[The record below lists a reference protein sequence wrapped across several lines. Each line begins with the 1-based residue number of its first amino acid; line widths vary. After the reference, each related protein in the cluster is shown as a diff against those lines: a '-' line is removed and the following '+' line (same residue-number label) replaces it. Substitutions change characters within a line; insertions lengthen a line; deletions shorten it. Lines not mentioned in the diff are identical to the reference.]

1 LWRYQLHSASAITHC
16 PSGITDAHSQKI
28 KKKYKKEK
36 SRFSDLFPKTTTLTP
51 PRQHQKS
58 NFFKNDAFKKGT
70 VHMRRR
76 RPIMGIL
83 GFHPEES
90 PRSRNNAFNK
100 AIIKHNQLRPDL
112 GFLP

>member
-1 LWRYQLHSASAITHC
+1 MHIAKKR
-16 PSGITDAHSQKI
+16 

-36 SRFSDLFPKTTTLTP
+36 SRFSDLFPETTTLTP

-58 NFFKNDAFKKGT
+58 NFSKNDAFKKGT

-83 GFHPEES
+83 GFYPEES
-90 PRSRNNAFNK
+90 PRSQNNAST
-100 AIIKHNQLRPDL
+100 RPL
-112 GFLP
+112 SSTTN